1 MDIHACT
8 RIKGIGEGSS
18 SDNKQHIDYT
28 AINVC
33 QNASHWWVLHHLY
46 LYVRQEKVTNCVAS
60 DDNSRYTFEGND
72 VSQ

>member
-18 SDNKQHIDYT
+18 SDN
-28 AINVC
+28 
-33 QNASHWWVLHHLY
+33 
-46 LYVRQEKVTNCVAS
+46 NCVAS